1 MNTFPI
7 AIAVE
12 ARKARSSIVLRAT
25 AGLIVVGVCGL
36 ATMVILAGRSGN
48 QELIAKLG
56 PNAAT
61 ADWPALLGTGVQ
73 ITAAG
78 GLLGFGV
85 GVSWLFGREFA
96 DGTVAA
102 LFGLPVGRSRIAMA
116 KLVIY
121 AAWAAGVSVLL
132 TLGLL
137 VTGLAAGLGPP
148 DAGTVAGLARQLA
161 LGLLTAVI
169 AVPAGWAASWGRGLL
184 PGIAVTIGLLVV
196 AQVSVLGGFASWL
209 PIVAPAFWAMQ
220 PDARAALALL
230 TVPLV
235 PLVFGAATLSIWRRL
250 QLDR

>member
-1 MNTFPI
+1 M
-7 AIAVE
+7 
-12 ARKARSSIVLRAT
+12 
-25 AGLIVVGVCGL
+25 
-36 ATMVILAGRSGN
+36 
-48 QELIAKLG
+48 
-56 PNAAT
+56 
-61 ADWPALLGTGVQ
+61 Q

-121 AAWAAGVSVLL
+121 AAWAAGVSILL
-132 TLGLL
+132 ALGLL

-148 DAGTVAGLARQLA
+148 TPVRSR
-161 LGLLTAVI
+161 VW
-169 AVPAGWAASWGRGLL
+169 PANSRSACSPRSSPCLPGWAASWGRGLL

-235 PLVFGAATLSIWRRL
+235 PLVFGAATVSIWMRL